1 MRRGFPAS
9 GENLENNP
17 TATPSSTGLMYGIS
31 AYLVWGFFPIYFK
44 ALGSVPSLQ
53 IVCHRIV
60 WSALFLAILI
70 TLRRGWSEVCAA
82 LSSRGTL
89 LLLVTTALLIATN
102 WLIFIVAVNHAE
114 VLQSSL
120 GYFMTPFVSVVLGV
134 ALLKERL
141 RRLQAVAIVFALFGV
156 ALITAQQSGPP
167 WAALTLAIT
176 FGTYGLLRKVA
187 GVDALAG
194 LAIETFIL
202 APAAAGYLVY
212 AELHGA
218 GSFGHGGGGVDALL
232 VCAGVV
238 TASAAPAVR
247 RRGAHA
253 QAGHHRFPPVPHP
266 DDAFPDRRGVVPRT
280 VHGGEPGEF
289 RLYLAGAAA
298 LFAECP
304 EDGPIHRI
312 SWPAHVIGRPIP

>member
-1 MRRGFPAS
+1 MGVRCDALSDVSEKS
-9 GENLENNP
+9 GLV
-17 TATPSSTGLMYGIS
+17 YGIS

-53 IVCHRIV
+53 VVSHRII
-60 WSALFLAILI
+60 WSALFLGVLI
-70 TLRRGWSEVCAA
+70 TLRRGWGEVSAA
-82 LSSRGTL
+82 LSARGTV

-102 WLIFIVAVNHAE
+102 WLVFIIAVGHNE

-120 GYFMTPFVSVVLGV
+120 GYFMTPFVSVILGV

-141 RRLQAVAIVFALFGV
+141 RRLQVMALVLALIGV

-212 AELHGA
+212 VELHGA
-218 GSFGHGGGGVDALL
+218 GSFGHAGGGADTLL
-232 VCAGVV
+232 ICAGVV
-238 TASAAPAVR
+238 TSLPLLL
-247 RRGAHA
+247 
-253 QAGHHRFPPVPHP
+253 F
-266 DDAFPDRRGVVPRT
+266 
-280 VHGGEPGEF
+280 
-289 RLYLAGAAA
+289 AAA
-298 LFAECP
+298 ARLLRLAT
-304 EDGPIHRI
+304 
-312 SWPAHVIGRPIP
+312 IGFLQYLTPTLHFLIAVALYREPFTAANLASFVFIWLGLLLYSLNALRMVRATGYRGQV

>member
-1 MRRGFPAS
+1 MIKTPA
-9 GENLENNP
+9 
-17 TATPSSTGLMYGIS
+17 TATPPSAGLVYGIS

-60 WSALFLAILI
+60 WSALFLALLI
-70 TLRRGWSEVCAA
+70 SLRRSWGEVGAA
-82 LSSRGTL
+82 LSSRGTV
-89 LLLVTTALLIATN
+89 LLLVTTSLLIATN

-134 ALLKERL
+134 ILLKERL
-141 RRLQAVAIVFALFGV
+141 RRLQAVAIVFALIGV
-156 ALITAQQSGPP
+156 ALITTQQSGPP

-202 APAAAGYLVY
+202 APVAAGYLAY

-218 GSFGHGGGGVDALL
+218 GGFGHGGGGIDALL

-238 TASAAPAVR
+238 TALPLLL
-247 RRGAHA
+247 
-253 QAGHHRFPPVPHP
+253 F
-266 DDAFPDRRGVVPRT
+266 
-280 VHGGEPGEF
+280 
-289 RLYLAGAAA
+289 AAA
-298 LFAECP
+298 ARILRLATIGFLQYLTPTMHFLIAVVLYREPFTAANLASFAFIWL
-304 EDGPIHRI
+304 GLLLYSLNALKMAR
-312 SWPAHVIGRPIP
+312 SIGYHGRRT

>member
-1 MRRGFPAS
+1 MTGPNMIKIPAA
-9 GENLENNP
+9 
-17 TATPSSTGLMYGIS
+17 TTPSSTGLVYGIS

-44 ALGSVPSLQ
+44 VLGSVPSLQ
-53 IVCHRIV
+53 VVCHRII
-60 WSALFLAILI
+60 WSALFLALLI
-70 TLRRGWSEVCAA
+70 TARRGWGDVYTAI
-82 LSSRGTL
+82 SSRGTV

-102 WLIFIVAVNHAE
+102 WLIFIIAVSHAE

-120 GYFMTPFVSVVLGV
+120 GYFMTPFVSVILGV
-134 ALLKERL
+134 YLLKERL
-141 RRLQAVAIVFALFGV
+141 RRLQAIALAFALVGV

-212 AELHGA
+212 AELHGM
-218 GSFGHGGGGVDALL
+218 GSFGHAGAEIDTVL

-238 TASAAPAVR
+238 TSLPLLL
-247 RRGAHA
+247 
-253 QAGHHRFPPVPHP
+253 F
-266 DDAFPDRRGVVPRT
+266 
-280 VHGGEPGEF
+280 
-289 RLYLAGAAA
+289 AAA
-298 LFAECP
+298 ARLLRLATIGFLQYLTPTLHFLIAVVLYREPFTAANLASFAFIWLGLLLYSLNALMMVRSSEYHGQNESP
-304 EDGPIHRI
+304 
-312 SWPAHVIGRPIP
+312 